1 MVRNREE
8 LVPFWCHK
16 LRIWETSS
24 RIIQLQLE
32 LNLSRFPHERS
43 RAADRSINEME
54 SFWFAWHTWH
64 NLQLPLIMHWLIT
77 LYPLIWLVNPLN
89 SLSHF
94 VFSHFFF
101 ASLLWVCCIKSE
113 IRKLAKYL
121 IEFITHFWS
130 ILSCKLLSVQFYCN
144 SMNFNWT
151 AQGKNRAICS
161 PNECN
166 GPIMTEK
173 LSESVINT

>member
-1 MVRNREE
+1 MLHAWSGFEQKKMIKLVIHQKMVRNREE
-8 LVPFWCHK
+8 LVPFWCHN

-24 RIIQLQLE
+24 RIIQLQLV

-89 SLSHF
+89 SLSHIF
-94 VFSHFFF
+94 LSPSSS
-101 ASLLWVCCIKSE
+101 SLLYFGSVASK
-113 IRKLAKYL
+113 AK
-121 IEFITHFWS
+121 FA
-130 ILSCKLLSVQFYCN
+130 N
-144 SMNFNWT
+144 
-151 AQGKNRAICS
+151 
-161 PNECN
+161 
-166 GPIMTEK
+166 
-173 LSESVINT
+173 